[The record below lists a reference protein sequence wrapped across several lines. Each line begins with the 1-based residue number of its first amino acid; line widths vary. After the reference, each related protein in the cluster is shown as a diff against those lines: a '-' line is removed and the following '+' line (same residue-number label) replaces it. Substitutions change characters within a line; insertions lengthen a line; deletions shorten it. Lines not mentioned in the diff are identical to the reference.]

1 MDLRLAVNER
11 GRNSIPFYIKWRSG
25 ARTIKDLTV
34 AGLRELSRYIDPVR
48 LSKMEN
54 AIAVRARLV
63 DNDFL
68 STYLVNGCFKPLE
81 KLSSKQIREA
91 RSKHTVIREFKIGM
105 VLTRTEALSWGL
117 KLSKVNSV
125 RLRNTLLRVAHGE
138 IYTKEKLFRFGMVDT
153 PKCPRCHLIENLQH
167 KFIEC
172 DYDSKIWKVVQDSC
186 KTLLT
191 VDANNYPPAA
201 LMLGGYLESSPLILT
216 IYAEVLQRILMLK
229 DDENYLLH
237 PRHFAKNA
245 INLLIKRE
253 KKTDTKSELKSV
265 LEAIERTR

>member
-1 MDLRLAVNER
+1 M
-11 GRNSIPFYIKWRSG
+11 
-25 ARTIKDLTV
+25 
-34 AGLRELSRYIDPVR
+34 
-48 LSKMEN
+48 
-54 AIAVRARLV
+54 
-63 DNDFL
+63 
-68 STYLVNGCFKPLE
+68 
-81 KLSSKQIREA
+81 
-91 RSKHTVIREFKIGM
+91 
-105 VLTRTEALSWGL
+105 
-117 KLSKVNSV
+117 
-125 RLRNTLLRVAHGE
+125 
-138 IYTKEKLFRFGMVDT
+138 
-153 PKCPRCHLIENLQH
+153 
-167 KFIEC
+167 
-172 DYDSKIWKVVQDSC
+172 QDSC